1 MYALME
7 ALRPEAR
14 SIADTL
20 SRPLASISKVVT
32 SSAWPL
38 GIGGIPVSSNSPSRR
53 LSLHCVRSPSY
64 TGKVTV
70 VWLSSTVVNTR
81 VLFVGIGVL
90 RGTTTPNTGVG
101 QRPIRIKPDGDRVLT
116 VALHGNT
123 EGEGSNIEEKEVSSL
138 VGGLASEN
146 GGLDGS
152 TVRNGLIGIDGLVQ
166 LAAAAVL
173 GNE

>member
-1 MYALME
+1 MVSKSGGTKTEEINIHREGDSGLVV
-7 ALRPEAR
+7 LDGGK
-14 SIADTL
+14 DT
-20 SRPLASISKVVT
+20 
-32 SSAWPL
+32 
-38 GIGGIPVSSNSPSRR
+38 R
-53 LSLHCVRSPSY
+53 L
-64 TGKVTV
+64 
-70 VWLSSTVVNTR
+70 
-81 VLFVGIGVL
+81 VG
-90 RGTTTPNTGVG
+90 
-101 QRPIRIKPDGDRVLT
+101 GDRGVAGDNNT
-116 VALHGNT
+116 EDVALHGNT